1 LKVLKW
7 VSFATRPL
15 HIEELKEAVA
25 FDLSDTV
32 WDGEKLPQEDFI
44 IGCCANLVV
53 LDPADLCVR
62 FAHSSVKM
70 YLDKNR
76 EAFASTYPASEEQG
90 QLQCGEFCIAYL
102 SFSNFNLSLAKEGH
116 ETASTA
122 VPNAIFLAGEAIPS
136 LFRHF
141 FRAPEKEKR
150 PTTLQ
155 FQMIRTP
162 STPDRSQFKYLDYAV
177 KNWAPQTKFIT
188 QFSPVWDK
196 FKQLATNFNETWN
209 FHPWHL
215 SGRSIPSRLHSLLG
229 WAVKNRHMPLF
240 TLAIKSGK
248 YIQQFC
254 NLPLADESLP
264 VLHIASK
271 LGYHEMIESLLK
283 ICNVNSLDVEHHT
296 PLHHAAARGHL
307 DIVQWLSSTRGVIVD
322 LEAKSKVTPLW
333 LAASNGHEEIVSLL
347 IEKRCNIEARDILC
361 GKTAICQA
369 AGNVHYAV
377 TNLFLRNKADLNS
390 IDKNGRTPL
399 RLAAENRHWEV
410 VKQITEDSTGPEI
423 ECKILILGTLNLLCL
438 FSSANNGFKG
448 ATECSKT
455 TLLKQLT
462 VLSNTPYTSEER
474 ARFRD
479 LVYQSFFHSIQNL
492 LEAMEY
498 PGEKKNQ
505 EYFEILEKKY
515 ILDVGI
521 QQART
526 PPDPIVVEAMPSLLK
541 DESITKLMKHRAE
554 FSLCDSA
561 L

>member
-1 LKVLKW
+1 MTSALVIFIHYIIYFYKLTYYRFLWVYLQLEILWSTCFTDAEIRLALSQLPKDLEETYHYCIQKITSKDNNIRALKVLKW

-76 EAFASTYPASEEQG
+76 EAFASTYLVSEEQG

-102 SFSNFNLSLAKEGH
+102 SFSNFNLSLAEKGH

-122 VPNAIFLAGEAIPS
+122 VPNATFLAGEAIPS
-136 LFRHF
+136 PFRHS
-141 FRAPEKEKR
+141 FRAPKKEKR

-155 FQMIRTP
+155 FQRIRTP
-162 STPDRSQFKYLDYAV
+162 SAPNRNQFKFLDYAV
-177 KNWAPQTKFIT
+177 KNWAPQTKFT
-188 QFSPVWDK
+188 TRFSTVWDK

-209 FHPWHL
+209 FHPWNL
-215 SGRSIPSRLHSLLG
+215 SGRSMPSHLHSLLG

-240 TLAIKSGK
+240 NIAIRSGK
-248 YIQQFC
+248 LIQQVC

-271 LGYHEMIESLLK
+271 LGYHEMIEKILK

-322 LEAKSKVTPLW
+322 FEAKSKVTPLW
-333 LAASNGHEEIVSLL
+333 LAASNGREKIVSHL
-347 IEKRCNIEARDILC
+347 IEKRCSIEARDIIS
-361 GKTAICQA
+361 GKKTALCQA
-369 AGNVHYAV
+369 AGNGHYAV
-377 TNLFLRNKADLNS
+377 TNLLLRNKADLNS
-390 IDKNGRTPL
+390 RDKNGRTPL
-399 RLAAENRHWEV
+399 RLSIENRHREV
-410 VKQITEDSTGPEI
+410 VKLITEDGSGPKI
-423 ECKILILGTLNLLCL
+423 ECKILILGNLNLLCL
-438 FSSANNGFKG
+438 F
-448 ATECSKT
+448 
-455 TLLKQLT
+455 
-462 VLSNTPYTSEER
+462 
-474 ARFRD
+474 
-479 LVYQSFFHSIQNL
+479 
-492 LEAMEY
+492 
-498 PGEKKNQ
+498 
-505 EYFEILEKKY
+505 
-515 ILDVGI
+515 
-521 QQART
+521 
-526 PPDPIVVEAMPSLLK
+526 
-541 DESITKLMKHRAE
+541 
-554 FSLCDSA
+554 
-561 L
+561 